1 MSFQVLNLLEDWIY
15 NDDSNIFVAELSLF
29 FSRFVC
35 VYQPGIPTLKA
46 SAVNHDIIVKFN
58 LG

>member
-1 MSFQVLNLLEDWIY
+1 MIY
-15 NDDSNIFVAELSLF
+15 DDSIFVAELSLF

-35 VYQPGIPTLKA
+35 VYQPGIQTLKA
-46 SAVNHDIIVKFN
+46 SAVNHDIIVKFK